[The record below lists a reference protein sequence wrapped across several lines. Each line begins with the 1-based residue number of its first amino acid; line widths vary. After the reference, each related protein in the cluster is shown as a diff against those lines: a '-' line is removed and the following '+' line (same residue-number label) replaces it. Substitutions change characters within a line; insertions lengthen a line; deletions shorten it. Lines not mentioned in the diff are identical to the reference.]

1 MAKAGMS
8 THVLATMLTCCGLTG
23 CGLAI
28 PDIKEAWDADR
39 PAVPAAGQPK
49 ISGTAQIEFEIKKQV
64 YCELKDAVQTVNQ
77 IEVSSGPHGKLGPPK
92 KGPLPPEWGVQVSL
106 SLQVD
111 KSAAL
116 NPGVAFNQVM
126 PNAIKAFG
134 PGNTVTT
141 PQSLNL
147 GFGATLSST
156 ATRVDTFDP
165 YWTIDYLMIPEKPY
179 SVCRKGNDPFEQ
191 LGWTPAAS
199 SPFILESDLGI
210 KEWLQGAMLVDSL
223 LHSVGTPSGAGAKKP
238 DTVTYEIKFVIV
250 SSGNV
255 TPTWKLVKVSA
266 NTSGTFFSTGRTRT
280 HDLIIT
286 IGPQGAVS
294 LQAHFASQIGNA
306 VANANRSVLA
316 PP

>member
-1 MAKAGMS
+1 
-8 THVLATMLTCCGLTG
+8 MLTCCGLTG

-49 ISGTAQIEFEIKKQV
+49 ISGTAQIEFEIKKRV

-141 PQSLNL
+141 PQSFNL

-165 YWTIDYLMIPEKPY
+165 YWTIDYLMIPEK
-179 SVCRKGNDPFEQ
+179 
-191 LGWTPAAS
+191 T
-199 SPFILESDLGI
+199 
-210 KEWLQGAMLVDSL
+210 L
-223 LHSVGTPSGAGAKKP
+223 L
-238 DTVTYEIKFVIV
+238 
-250 SSGNV
+250 
-255 TPTWKLVKVSA
+255 
-266 NTSGTFFSTGRTRT
+266 RM
-280 HDLIIT
+280 
-286 IGPQGAVS
+286 PQGQRS
-294 LQAHFASQIGNA
+294 L
-306 VANANRSVLA
+306 
-316 PP
+316 